1 LLFYALGN
9 EHHDLEHQKV
19 AKLYVNW
26 CAFVC
31 AVSSQKDIDF
41 CLAFDILVLSDH
53 AVYPQIEAMHQS
65 LLGDYGGL
73 DDEVTT

>member
-1 LLFYALGN
+1 VKWGG
-9 EHHDLEHQKV
+9 
-19 AKLYVNW
+19 
-26 CAFVC
+26 FVC